1 MEMGID
7 VIALIAAPI
16 VSILTQ
22 IFSAFVAYRIFH
34 GRRDHGR
41 MFKFSILIKECAVTY
56 LNRQFFSVSIFS
68 VILAVIIGLIFGL
81 FTALTFSVGSIFS
94 ALSAYI
100 GTTIA
105 VNTNFRV
112 AKNAKQGIHKA
123 FQTAFQGGTAI
134 GLILTG
140 FGILVVSGLHALFS
154 SMGYDDP
161 SMLIGLG
168 FGASLVGLFARV
180 GGGIYTKAADIS
192 ADLVGKVEVGLS
204 EDDPRNPAVIADQ
217 VGDNVG
223 DIAGTGSD
231 VFQSYVC
238 TLIAAMIL
246 GASIYGSNGIAYP
259 LLVLGSGLISSMT
272 GSFFTKVKSINVKR
286 LVNAGMYFSAALT
299 ALASAILS
307 WIIFNG
313 LNAFYIVLTGIIA
326 VVLLAH
332 VTEYYTSPM
341 KKPVDSIVKASETGP
356 ALNVLSGLT
365 VGLEGTAIP
374 TIIFLA
380 TILLAYRLEGLYG
393 ITLAAVGF
401 LSINA
406 TLISMAS
413 YGPIVDNANGLMA
426 MSGADPE
433 SRRIMDSLD
442 AVGNMTK
449 AVCKVYAVGTSV
461 LAQVALFSAYLNAA
475 CLKTLD
481 ISNPL
486 TIAGMLIGGTLTFL
500 LCSLIIR
507 AVGRAAYAMIGEIHE
522 QFRMGQKIS
531 VTPNYAR
538 CIDISTKAA
547 IKNMFYPAAL
557 SVAVPFTVG
566 LLLGPEAMGGLIA
579 GNLVTVLPM
588 ALLMCISGA
597 AWDNAKKSV
606 EASSP
611 SYKGSMLHAAAVI
624 GDTIGD
630 PLKDAAGPSL
640 DIFINLIGMAALIYA
655 THILAA
661 R

>member
-1 MEMGID
+1 MDLNI
-7 VIALIAAPI
+7 IALVAPI
-16 VSILTQ
+16 ASILTQ
-22 IFSAFVAYRIFH
+22 IFSALVAYRIIY
-34 GRRDHGR
+34 GKRDSG
-41 MFKFSILIKECAVTY
+41 KILEFSNLIKECAVTY
-56 LNRQFFSVSIFS
+56 LNRQFFSVSVFS
-68 VILAVIIGLIFGL
+68 IILAVIIGLAFGL
-81 FTALTFSVGSIFS
+81 FTALTFSVGSILS

-192 ADLVGKVEVGLS
+192 ADLVGKVEAGLS
-204 EDDPRNPAVIADQ
+204 EDDPSNPAVIADQ

-238 TLIAAMIL
+238 TLVAAMIL

-259 LLVLGSGLISSMT
+259 LLVLGAGLISSMI
-272 GSFFTKVKSINVKR
+272 GSFFTKVKSRNVKR
-286 LVNAGMYFSAALT
+286 LINLGIYFSAALT
-299 ALASAILS
+299 ALASAIFS
-307 WIIFNG
+307 WIIFNS
-313 LNAFYIVLTGIIA
+313 LNAFYIVLTGILS
-326 VVLLAH
+326 VVLLAY
-332 VTEYYTSPM
+332 VTEYYTSPD
-341 KKPVDSIVKASETGP
+341 KRPVNSIVKASETGP
-356 ALNVLSGLT
+356 AINILSGLT
-365 VGLEGTAIP
+365 VGLESTAIP

-380 TILLAYRLEGLYG
+380 TILLAHHFEGLYG

-413 YGPIVDNANGLMA
+413 YGPIVDNANGLIT

-433 SRRIMDSLD
+433 SRKTIDTLD
-442 AVGNMTK
+442 AVGNVTK

-475 CLKTLD
+475 HLKTLD

-486 TIAGMLIGGTLTFL
+486 TIAGMLTGGMITFL

-507 AVGRAAYAMIGEIHE
+507 AVSRAAYTMIKEIHK
-522 QFRMGQKIS
+522 QFSAGLGRNI
-531 VTPNYAR
+531 TPNYVR
-538 CIDISTKAA
+538 CIDISAKAA

-579 GNLVTVLPM
+579 GNLITVLPM

-606 EASSP
+606 EANNP
-611 SYKGSMLHAAAVI
+611 SYKGSIVHAAAVI

-655 THILAA
+655 THILTAK
-661 R
+661 

>member
-1 MEMGID
+1 MNLNM
-7 VIALIAAPI
+7 IALIAPT
-16 VSILTQ
+16 VSILIQ
-22 IFSAFVAYRIFH
+22 IFSAIVAYRILN
-34 GRRDHGR
+34 GRRDPGK
-41 MFKFSILIKECAVTY
+41 MLEFSNLIKECAVTY
-56 LNRQFFSVSIFS
+56 LNRQFFTISVFS
-68 VILAVIIGLIFGL
+68 VILAVIISIAFGL

-100 GTTIA
+100 GTMIA
-105 VNTNFRV
+105 VNTNFRT
-112 AKNAKQGIHKA
+112 AKNAKMGINKA

-134 GLILTG
+134 GLILTS
-140 FGILVVSGLHALFS
+140 FGILVVSGLHVLFS
-154 SMGYDDP
+154 SMGYNDP
-161 SMLIGLG
+161 SALVGLG

-192 ADLVGKVEVGLS
+192 ADLAGKIEAGLA

-223 DIAGTGSD
+223 DVAGTGSD

-238 TLIAAMIL
+238 TLVAALIL
-246 GASIYGSNGIAYP
+246 GASIYGSSGIAYP
-259 LLVLGSGLISSMT
+259 LLVLGSGLISSMV
-272 GSFFTKVKSINVKR
+272 GSFFTRIKSKNIRRLIN
-286 LVNAGMYFSAALT
+286 LGMYVSAALT
-299 ALASAILS
+299 ALASAIIS
-307 WIIFNG
+307 WVIFNS
-313 LNAFYIVLTGIIA
+313 LNAFYIILTGIMA

-332 VTEYYTSPM
+332 VTEYYTSPV
-341 KKPVDSIVKASETGP
+341 KKPVESIVKASETGP
-356 ALNVLSGLT
+356 AINILSGLI
-365 VGLEGTAIP
+365 VGLESTVIP

-380 TILLAYRLEGLYG
+380 TILSAYHFEGLYG

-406 TLISMAS
+406 TLISMSS
-413 YGPIVDNANGLMA
+413 YGPIVDNANGLIT
-426 MSGADPE
+426 MSGSDPE
-433 SRRIMDSLD
+433 SRETMDSLD
-442 AVGNMTK
+442 AVGNVTK
-449 AVCKVYAVGTSV
+449 AICKVYAVGTSV
-461 LAQVALFSAYLNAA
+461 LAQVALFSAYLNATN
-475 CLKTLD
+475 LKTLD

-486 TIAGMLIGGTLTFL
+486 TIAGMLTGGALTFL

-507 AVGRAAYAMIGEIHE
+507 AVSKAAYTMIKEIHK
-522 QFRMGQKIS
+522 QFSIGFRVSLK
-531 VTPNYAR
+531 PNYAR
-538 CIDISTKAA
+538 CIDISTRAA

-588 ALLMCISGA
+588 AIFMCISGA

-606 EASSP
+606 EADNPSSR
-611 SYKGSMLHAAAVI
+611 GGALHAATVI

-655 THILAA
+655 TRISP
-661 R
+661 

>member
-1 MEMGID
+1 MDLNMI
-7 VIALIAAPI
+7 VLVAPI
-16 VSILTQ
+16 VSILIQ
-22 IFSAFVAYRIFH
+22 IFSAIVAYRIFH
-34 GRRDHGR
+34 GQRDSGK
-41 MFKFSILIKECAVTY
+41 MLEFSNLIKECAVTY
-56 LNRQFFSVSIFS
+56 LNRQFFTVSVFS
-68 VILAVIIGLIFGL
+68 VILAVIIDLAFGL

-94 ALSAYI
+94 AFSAYI
-100 GTTIA
+100 GTIIA
-105 VNTNFRV
+105 VNTNFRT
-112 AKNAKQGIHKA
+112 ARNARRGINKA

-140 FGILVVSGLHALFS
+140 FGILVVSGLYILFS
-154 SMGYDDP
+154 SMGYNDP
-161 SMLIGLG
+161 SILVGLG

-192 ADLVGKVEVGLS
+192 ADLVGKVEAGLA
-204 EDDPRNPAVIADQ
+204 EDDPRNPAAIADQ

-238 TLIAAMIL
+238 TLVAAIIL
-246 GASIYGSNGIAYP
+246 GASIYGGSGIAYP
-259 LLVLGSGLISSMT
+259 LLVLGSGLISSMV
-272 GSFFTKVKSINVKR
+272 GSFFTRVKSKNIRRLINV
-286 LVNAGMYFSAALT
+286 GMYVSAALT
-299 ALASAILS
+299 ALASAMIS
-307 WIIFNG
+307 WIIFNS
-313 LNAFYIVLTGIIA
+313 LNAFYIILTGIIA
-326 VVLLAH
+326 VVLLAY
-332 VTEYYTSPM
+332 VTEYYTSPE
-341 KKPVDSIVKASETGP
+341 KKPVKSIVKASETGT
-356 ALNVLSGLT
+356 AINILSGLT
-365 VGLEGTAIP
+365 VGLESTAIP

-380 TILLAYRLEGLYG
+380 TILLAYHFEGLYG

-413 YGPIVDNANGLMA
+413 YGPIVDNANGLIT

-433 SRRIMDSLD
+433 SRRTMDTLD
-442 AVGNMTK
+442 AVGNVTK
-449 AVCKVYAVGTSV
+449 AICKVYAVGTSV
-461 LAQVALFSAYLNAA
+461 LAQVALFSAYLNATN
-475 CLKTLD
+475 LKTLD

-486 TIAGMLIGGTLTFL
+486 TIAGMLTGGTLTFL

-507 AVGRAAYAMIGEIHE
+507 AVSRAAHAMIKEIRK
-522 QFRMGQKIS
+522 QFSMGFRRSLK
-531 VTPNYAR
+531 PNYAR
-538 CIDISTKAA
+538 CIDISTRAA

-557 SVAVPFTVG
+557 SVAVPLTVG
-566 LLLGPEAMGGLIA
+566 LLLGPESMGGLIA

-606 EASSP
+606 EANNP
-611 SYKGSMLHAAAVI
+611 SQRGDIVHAATVI

-655 THILAA
+655 TRIFAA
-661 R
+661 K

>member
-1 MEMGID
+1 MDLNMI
-7 VIALIAAPI
+7 VLVAPT
-16 VSILTQ
+16 VSILIQ
-22 IFSAFVAYRIFH
+22 IFSAIVAYRIFH
-34 GRRDHGR
+34 GRRDSGK
-41 MFKFSILIKECAVTY
+41 MLEFSNLIKGCTVTY
-56 LNRQFFSVSIFS
+56 LKRQFFAVSVFS
-68 VILAVIIGLIFGL
+68 VILAVIIALAFGL

-100 GTTIA
+100 GTMIA
-105 VNTNFRV
+105 VNTNFR
-112 AKNAKQGIHKA
+112 AARNARRGINKA

-154 SMGYDDP
+154 SMGYKDP
-161 SMLIGLG
+161 SMLVGLG

-192 ADLVGKVEVGLS
+192 ADLVGKVEAGLA

-223 DIAGTGSD
+223 DVAGTGSD

-246 GASIYGSNGIAYP
+246 GASIYGSSGVAYP
-259 LLVLGSGLISSMT
+259 LLVLGAGLISST
-272 GSFFTKVKSINVKR
+272 VGSFITRVKSRNIKR
-286 LVNAGMYFSAALT
+286 LIDVGMYVSAVLT
-299 ALASAILS
+299 ALASAMIS
-307 WIIFNG
+307 WMIFNS
-313 LNAFYIVLTGIIA
+313 LNAFYIILTGVIA

-332 VTEYYTSPM
+332 VTEYYTSPGR
-341 KKPVDSIVKASETGP
+341 KPVESIVKASETGP
-356 ALNVLSGLT
+356 AINILSGLT
-365 VGLEGTAIP
+365 VGLESTAMP
-374 TIIFLA
+374 TIIFSA
-380 TILLAYRLEGLYG
+380 TILLAYHFEGLYG

-413 YGPIVDNANGLMA
+413 YGPIADNANGLIT

-433 SRRIMDSLD
+433 SRRTMDSLD
-442 AVGNMTK
+442 AVGNVTK

-475 CLKTLD
+475 NLRTLD

-486 TIAGMLIGGTLTFL
+486 TIAGMLTGGMLTFL

-507 AVGRAAYAMIGEIHE
+507 AVSRAAYTMIREIHK
-522 QFRMGQKIS
+522 QFSMGFRRNPK
-531 VTPNYAR
+531 PNYAR
-538 CIDISTKAA
+538 CIDISTRAA
-547 IKNMFYPAAL
+547 IKNMLYPAAL

-597 AWDNAKKSV
+597 AWDNAKKSF
-606 EASSP
+606 EANNQP
-611 SYKGSMLHAAAVI
+611 HKGDIVHAATVI

-655 THILAA
+655 THIFAA
-661 R
+661 N

>member
-1 MEMGID
+1 M
-7 VIALIAAPI
+7 IALVTPT
-16 VSILTQ
+16 VSILIQ
-22 IFSAFVAYRIFH
+22 IFSAIVAYRIFH
-34 GRRDHGR
+34 GRRDSGK
-41 MFKFSILIKECAVTY
+41 MLEFSNLIKECAVTY
-56 LNRQFFSVSIFS
+56 LNRQFFTVSVFS
-68 VILAVIIGLIFGL
+68 VILAVITALAFGL

-100 GTTIA
+100 GTMIA
-105 VNTNFRV
+105 VKTNFRT
-112 AKNAKQGIHKA
+112 AKNAKRGINKA

-134 GLILTG
+134 GLILTS
-140 FGILVVSGLHALFS
+140 FGILVVSGLHVLFS
-154 SMGYDDP
+154 SMGYNDP

-192 ADLVGKVEVGLS
+192 ADLVGKVEVGLA
-204 EDDPRNPAVIADQ
+204 EDDPSNPAVIADQ

-223 DIAGTGSD
+223 DVAGTGSD

-238 TLIAAMIL
+238 TLVAAMIL
-246 GASIYGSNGIAYP
+246 GASMYGSSGIAYP
-259 LLVLGSGLISSMT
+259 LLVLGAGLISST
-272 GSFFTKVKSINVKR
+272 VGSFFTRVKSRNIRRLINV
-286 LVNAGMYFSAALT
+286 GMYVSAALT
-299 ALASAILS
+299 ALASAMIS
-307 WIIFNG
+307 WMIFNS
-313 LNAFYIVLTGIIA
+313 LNAFYIILTGIMA

-332 VTEYYTSPM
+332 VTEYYTSPER
-341 KKPVDSIVKASETGP
+341 KPVKSIVKASETGP
-356 ALNVLSGLT
+356 AINILSGFT
-365 VGLEGTAIP
+365 VGLESTAMP

-380 TILLAYRLEGLYG
+380 TILLAYHFEGLYG

-413 YGPIVDNANGLMA
+413 YGPIVDNANGLIT

-433 SRRIMDSLD
+433 SRRTMDSLD
-442 AVGNMTK
+442 AVGNVTK
-449 AVCKVYAVGTSV
+449 AICKVYAVGTSV
-461 LAQVALFSAYLNAA
+461 LAQVALFSAYLNATN
-475 CLKTLD
+475 LKTLD

-486 TIAGMLIGGTLTFL
+486 TIAGMLTGGMLTFL

-507 AVGRAAYAMIGEIHE
+507 AVSRAAYTMIKEIHK
-522 QFRMGQKIS
+522 QFIMGFRRSLK
-531 VTPNYAR
+531 PNYDR
-538 CIDISTKAA
+538 CIDISTRAA
-547 IKNMFYPAAL
+547 IKNMLYPAAL

-597 AWDNAKKSV
+597 AWDNAKKSF
-606 EASSP
+606 EANNP
-611 SYKGSMLHAAAVI
+611 SHKGDIVHAATVI

-655 THILAA
+655 THIFAA
-661 R
+661 K